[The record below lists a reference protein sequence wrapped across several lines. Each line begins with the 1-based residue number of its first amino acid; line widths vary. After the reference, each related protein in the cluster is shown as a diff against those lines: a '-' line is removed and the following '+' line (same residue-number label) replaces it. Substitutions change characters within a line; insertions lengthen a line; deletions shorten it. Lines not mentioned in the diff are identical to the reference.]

1 MDRLT
6 YKDAGVDQTRK
17 DAVVDNIIRMMR
29 RTYSE
34 NVIDKPWGFG
44 GLFRLSG
51 QSTLFSKKYR
61 DPVLVA
67 CADGVGT
74 KLKIAFSSDRHDTVG
89 IDLVAMNVND
99 LIVQGAKPLFFMDYI
114 AVGKTNERVLEEL
127 VKGIV
132 RGCELAGCALLG
144 GETAEM
150 PGFYKEGE
158 YEMAG
163 FAVGIVEKSRAIDGS
178 TICVGDDVIGVASSG
193 LHSNG
198 YSLARNVLIEKANLG
213 LRDIIPGQKET
224 VEEELLKPTVIYAR
238 MLEQVLVSYRV
249 KRAVKGVA
257 HITGGGLIENIPR
270 ILPAHCRVEL
280 DPGCWQ
286 TPPIFETIARIGG
299 IAKEEMYRVF
309 NMGIGI
315 VIIADPFYANAI
327 CRKIYSSGHTAY
339 LIGKVRRGKR
349 EVGIV

>member
-1 MDRLT
+1 MERLN
-6 YKDAGVDQTRK
+6 YRDAGVDQARK
-17 DAVVDNIIRMMR
+17 DAVVDNFIRMMR

-44 GLFRLSG
+44 GLFRLSC
-51 QSTLFSKKYR
+51 QNTLFSKKYR

-74 KLKIAFSSDRHDTVG
+74 KLKIAFGADRHDTVG

-99 LIVQGAKPLFFMDYI
+99 LIVQGAKPLFFLDYI
-114 AVGKTNERVLEEL
+114 AIGKTNERVLEEL
-127 VKGIV
+127 MRGIV

-163 FAVGIVEKSRAIDGS
+163 FAVGIVEKSRIIDGS

-198 YSLARNVLIEKANLG
+198 YSLVRKVLFEKANLG
-213 LRDIIPGQKET
+213 LRDIIPGLKET
-224 VEEELLKPTVIYAR
+224 VEEELLKPTLIYAR
-238 MLEQVLVSYRV
+238 MLEQVLASYRV

-270 ILPAHCRVEL
+270 ILPPHCRVEL
-280 DPGCWQ
+280 DSGSWEV
-286 TPPIFETIARIGG
+286 PPIFGAIARLGN
-299 IAKEEMYRVF
+299 IAREEMYRVF
-309 NMGIGI
+309 NMGIGLVI
-315 VIIADPFYANAI
+315 VSDPFYSNAI
-327 CRKIYSSGHTAY
+327 CRKIRASGETAY
-339 LIGKVRRGKR
+339 IIGKVRRGKP
-349 EVGIV
+349 EVVVT